1 MRYYNIVI
9 TDTTTQ
15 KVLATYTSLTSTGA
29 VNPAALLVEMDIP
42 VNNYATPSGAAFV
55 RVWGIPLQTISQS
68 SDFNGK
74 LISIS
79 GGMSKGL
86 PLANAS
92 QSGLLL
98 EGTILQA
105 FGNWQGTSQTIDFI
119 IQANT
124 GSIVLPANI
133 VNNWLAGTSLA
144 DAIKATLATAFPAYT
159 ANININENL
168 VLTQDE
174 PGFFQTIGQFA
185 EYVKRVSQSILGGTY
200 QGVDILL
207 RQNVFSVYD
216 GSTPTT
222 PKSIQFIDLIGQPTW
237 SGPGIINVKCVMR
250 ADIVLSD
257 YVSLPKSQI
266 TTATSAQSQYRD
278 SSVFQGTYQINS
290 VRHIG
295 NSRQPDG
302 NAWVTSYDMSL
313 TATPKASTT

>member
-9 TDTTTQ
+9 TDPKTG
-15 KVLATYTSLTSTGA
+15 KVFATYSSLMPNGT

-42 VNNYATPSGAAFV
+42 VVNYATPDTNAFL
-55 RVWGIPLQTISQS
+55 RIWGIPLQSISQS

-74 LISIS
+74 IISIS
-79 GGMSKGL
+79 GGMSAGL
-86 PLANAS
+86 PLAKAE

-98 EGTILQA
+98 EGNILQA
-105 FGNWQGTSQTIDFI
+105 FGNWQGTSQTLDLI
-119 IQANT
+119 IQAAT
-124 GSIVLPANI
+124 GSIQHPANI
-133 VNNWLAGTSLA
+133 VNNWLAGTALS
-144 DAIKATLATAFPAYT
+144 DAIAATLKTAFPAYT
-159 ANININENL
+159 ANINISDSL

-185 EYVKRVSQSILGGTY
+185 QYVKQVSQAIVGSNY

-216 GSTPTT
+216 GTTPTS
-222 PKSIQFIDLIGQPTW
+222 PKSIQFTDLIGQPTW
-237 SGPGIINVKCVMR
+237 INAGTINVKCIMR

-257 YVSLPKSQI
+257 YVTLPKTQVTT
-266 TTATSAQSQYRD
+266 TTAAQSQYKD
-278 SSVFQGTYQINS
+278 SSAFQGTYQINS
-290 VRHIG
+290 VRHVG

-313 TATPKASTT
+313 TATPTATT